1 MASAITV
8 REVPAGETG
17 LVAAA
22 LLALRPAYGAAEA
35 LVARVDDV
43 LRPSGYRVAGAFE
56 EGSSTAAAALGFRLQ
71 ENLAWG
77 RFLYVDDLS
86 TLPGHRGRGL
96 ARELVRW
103 VSDEAERLGCDQL
116 HLDSG
121 TQAERAP
128 AHALYFRSGMRI
140 SSYHFSREL

>member
-1 MASAITV
+1 MARAITV

-17 LVAAA
+17 LVAPA
-22 LLALRPAYGAAEA
+22 LLALRPGYGTEAELA
-35 LVARVDDV
+35 ERVDRV
-43 LRPSGYRVAGAFE
+43 LRPGGYRVAGAFE
-56 EGSSTAAAALGFRLQ
+56 ERASHAGAAIGFRVG

-86 TLPGHRGRGL
+86 TRPDHRGRGL
-96 ARELVRW
+96 ARELLRW
-103 VSDEAERLGCDQL
+103 VEEEAVRLGCDEL

-140 SSYHFSREL
+140 SSHHFSRSL